1 MVTTPIKSIL
11 KMPGKLV
18 DAISGHHPQ
27 QEQHAETSTAPEETP
42 RKSGRIDKMLLRQLG
57 KLNPFGGK
65 S

>member
-1 MVTTPIKSIL
+1 MVTNPIKSIL

-18 DAISGHHPQ
+18 EAIAGK
-27 QEQHAETSTAPEETP
+27 EQPHESSPPEEKS